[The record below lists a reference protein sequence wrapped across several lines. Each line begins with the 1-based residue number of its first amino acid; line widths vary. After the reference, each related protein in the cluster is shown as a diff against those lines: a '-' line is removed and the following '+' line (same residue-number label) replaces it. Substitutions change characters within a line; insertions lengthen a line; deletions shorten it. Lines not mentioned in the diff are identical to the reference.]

1 MYRYVKLRS
10 KVYFCKGKQNSTLID
25 CNRLKIYHL
34 NNEDSEY
41 LNFLLKGFA
50 VNTKYISD
58 KGTLDFVEFLVEKK
72 LIKFTKEYQVS
83 QLVPTTDC
91 IKVCK
96 ICKFRYVCYEH

>member
-10 KVYFCKGKQNSTLID
+10 KVYFCKREENSTLID
-25 CNRLKIYHL
+25 CKTLKIYHL
-34 NNEDSEY
+34 NKEDTEY
-41 LNFLLKGFA
+41 LDFLLKGFA

-58 KGTLDFVEFLVEKK
+58 KETLDFVEFLVEKK

-83 QLVPTTDC
+83 QLIPTTDS

-96 ICKFRYVCYEH
+96 KCEFRYLCYEH